1 MSIKQ
6 EIEDALILT
15 TTQEFLYET
24 SESDSEKNSD
34 YEDEIEDNNIVTFGL
49 LSLSEMRY
57 FNTRLYNIP
66 KSSHWYYE
74 ILPSYDDK
82 RFKKILRMTSENF
95 KILVNLISDHEIFQ
109 IKGQRK

>member
-66 KSSHWYYE
+66 KSSHRYYE
-74 ILPSYDDK
+74 ILPSYHDDK

-95 KILVNLISDHEIFQ
+95 KILVNLILTMKFF
-109 IKGQRK
+109 K